1 MVGLLIRSCGSR
13 EWSVWHERVDMG
25 TELLEDLRLKIR
37 DIPDFPQKGIIFKDI
52 TPLLNDP
59 RAFKR
64 AMNAMADAYVGRH
77 VDLVVGI
84 EARGFIIGGALAYIL
99 NAGLIPLRKPGKLPF
114 LTHRMTYT
122 LEYGTAELEIHRDA
136 IKPGQRVII
145 VDDLLAT
152 GGTMGAAMDLVKA
165 LEAEI
170 VGVAFLV
177 ELSFLQGR
185 NRLQGY
191 EVTSLMTF

>member
-1 MVGLLIRSCGSR
+1 MGPGSI
-13 EWSVWHERVDMG
+13 E
-25 TELLEDLRLKIR
+25 ELKLKIR
-37 DIPDFPQKGIIFKDI
+37 DIPDFPRQGIVFKDI

-59 RAFKR
+59 RTFKQ
-64 AMNAMADAYVGRH
+64 AIDAMAHPFIGRH
-77 VDLVVGI
+77 IDRVVSI
-84 EARGFIIGGALAYIL
+84 EARGFIVGAALAYIL

-114 LTHRMTYT
+114 LTHRMAYT
-122 LEYGTAELEIHRDA
+122 LEYGSAELEIHRDA

-152 GGTMGAAMDLVKA
+152 GGTMRAAIDLVKT
-165 LEAEI
+165 LEADI

-185 NRLQGY
+185 QQLQGH
-191 EVTSLMTF
+191 EICSLITY

>member
-1 MVGLLIRSCGSR
+1 
-13 EWSVWHERVDMG
+13 MG
-25 TELLEDLRLKIR
+25 TDFVEALMQKIR

-52 TPLLNDP
+52 TPLLNDA
-59 RAFKR
+59 RSFRMAID
-64 AMNAMADAYVGRH
+64 AMAHRYVGRH

-84 EARGFIIGGALAYIL
+84 EARGFIIGSALAYIL

-114 LTHRMTYT
+114 LTHRMSYN
-122 LEYGTAELEIHRDA
+122 LEYGSAELEVHRDA

-152 GGTMGAAMDLVKA
+152 GGTMRASVDLMQT

-170 VGVAFLV
+170 VGVSFLV
-177 ELSFLQGR
+177 ELSFLEGR
-185 NRLQGY
+185 KRLQGY
-191 EVTSLMTF
+191 DVTSLITY